1 MVSGDVVHHHLIK
14 KSLGLLLGLRLL
26 LIFSQIFRIFCRF
39 KEKTTVVFGLAMSV
53 IFGFLLMALLVELY
67 YLLWWIRKGG
77 PQTPELK
84 TANTSKFGFFPA
96 AAD

>member
-1 MVSGDVVHHHLIK
+1 MLFNVHHLIK

-26 LIFSQIFRIFCRF
+26 LIFSQIFRF

-53 IFGFLLMALLVELY
+53 VFGFLLMALLVELY